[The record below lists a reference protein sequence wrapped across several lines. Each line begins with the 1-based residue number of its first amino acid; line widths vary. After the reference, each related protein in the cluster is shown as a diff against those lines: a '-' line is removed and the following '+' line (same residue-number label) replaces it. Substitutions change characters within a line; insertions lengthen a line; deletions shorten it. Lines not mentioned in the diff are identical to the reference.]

1 MIELI
6 ILGFLSYNHPLTLY
20 DIKKGMERSTEY
32 FASTSQGAIH
42 PALTKLEKNGYL
54 TSKVEVK
61 NNRTKKLYSITN
73 SGRERFSKL
82 MRQDLGSD
90 KYKSTQLL
98 KMLFFNELTKE
109 ERVESINTHIKYFR
123 DMQHD
128 LVNIRNEGKQRLE
141 EMGISLENYKP
152 ARYENDALE
161 FGLAYAGFVIKWF
174 EDYLKRIE
182 EEL

>member
-6 ILGFLSYNHPLTLY
+6 ILGFLSYNYPLTLY

-42 PALTKLEKNGYL
+42 PALLKLEKNGYI
-54 TSKVEVK
+54 TSKEEVK
-61 NNRTKKLYSITN
+61 NNRTKKLYRITD
-73 SGRERFSKL
+73 SGRERFSIL

-109 ERVESINTHIKYFR
+109 ERLESINLHIKNFKN
-123 DMQHD
+123 MQQD
-128 LVNIRNEGKQRLE
+128 LVTIRDVGNLRLE
-141 EMGISLENYKP
+141 EMGVSQENHRP
-152 ARYENDALE
+152 AKYENDALA
-161 FGLAYAGFVIKWF
+161 FGLAYTGFVIKWF
-174 EDYLKRIE
+174 EDYFIRIE
-182 EEL
+182 EES